1 VAHEEEGRLTM
12 DGRFASLL
20 LKETIQFFRDRFLLG
35 LILFLYTIDTI
46 MCTLALSY
54 DVKHVPLAIVDSD
67 QTVESRDLSSRF
79 FATDSFRP
87 AGHPTSEAEAGAWL
101 QSGRTMAAIVIPKG
115 FAGDLRARP
124 PAKVQILLDGTDSNT
139 ALITRG
145 YVLRIIEMFEQAW
158 TPKGTRISHAMAMP
172 VTRVWF
178 NPSMTFTAFMILSM
192 ISQVGLMVGIF
203 QSAASIVREKEA
215 GTIEQLMLTPIRTT
229 ELFAAKT
236 LPTVAMGLL
245 SIFPTLLIAWW
256 FGVPLRGSLALVMAL
271 TALYLVSSIAIGVLI
286 GSVSRTLQ
294 QALLL
299 AFFVL
304 FPILFLSGTLV
315 PIESMPKALQWLS
328 LISPVRHYLDIV
340 LGVFLKG
347 TGMAELWPQ
356 SLALAGIGAAL
367 FLIALWRFSRT

>member
-1 VAHEEEGRLTM
+1 M
-12 DGRFASLL
+12 SGRFGSLV
-20 LKETIQFFRDRFLLG
+20 LKETIQFFRDHFLLG

-67 QTVESRDLSSRF
+67 NTIESRDLSARF
-79 FATDSFRP
+79 FATDAFRT
-87 AGHPTSEAEAGAWL
+87 AGHPADEAEASAWL

-115 FAGDLRARP
+115 FARDFRSHP
-124 PAKVQILLDGTDSNT
+124 PGRVQILLDGTDSNT
-139 ALITRG
+139 ALIARG
-145 YVLRIIEMFEQAW
+145 YVLRIIQMFEQSWA
-158 TPKGTRISHAMAMP
+158 PPQALARHAMAMP

-178 NPSMTFTAFMILSM
+178 NPSMTFTAFMVLSM
-192 ISQVGLMVGIF
+192 IAQVGLMVGVF
-203 QSAASIVREKEA
+203 QSAASVVREKEA

-229 ELFAAKT
+229 ELFAAKA

-245 SIFPTLLIAWW
+245 SLFPTLLIAWW
-256 FGVPLRGSLALVMAL
+256 FGVPLRGSLALFIAL

-299 AFFVL
+299 SFFFL

-328 LISPVRHYLDIV
+328 LASPVRHYLDIL
-340 LGVFLKG
+340 LGIFLKG

-356 SLALAGIGAAL
+356 SLALAAIGAAL
-367 FLIALWRFSRT
+367 FAIALWRFAKT